1 MFHFSFGSDLSGLKD
16 MTTRRAS
23 HAGSWYTAD
32 SRALRQELDGW
43 LSKVD
48 TVQESGARAI
58 IGPHAGYRYCGA
70 CAAYAYRQINPRGVK
85 RVFILGPS
93 HHIRLSGCAVSGCTK
108 YQTPL
113 GDLTIDQG
121 INQVGSKIK

>member
-1 MFHFSFGSDLSGLKD
+1 

-23 HAGSWYTAD
+23 HAGTWYSAD
-32 SRALRQELDGW
+32 GRTLRQELDGW

-48 TVQESGARAI
+48 HHPVGGVGPEGGATRAI
-58 IGPHAGYRYCGA
+58 IGPHAGYKYCGA
-70 CAAYAYRQINPRGVK
+70 CAAHAYRQINPRGVK

-93 HHIRLSGCAVSGCTK
+93 HHIRLSGCAVSGCNK

-121 INQVGSKIK
+121 INQVR